1 MAKKKILITGT
12 PEYQTGGN
20 IRGTKLSSAQEQK
33 YQIWKNT
40 LPKNLQYEGD
50 YDLRGFYK
58 ENPTWTPNT
67 IGQHMTDKYKLPNH
81 PTFSNESMYFS
92 PATKDSAGYWQNNV
106 YIPYNPAVKDTVRE
120 YKDGGNIMK
129 KKVKAEYGVKAK
141 NRNNWTDQQH
151 NPNQAQDHDVRNYD
165 PSQYSAIQQD
175 VVDLKNGSLGKLGQM
190 AVSTPNGISPVDG
203 WKGDQTDAY
212 KYAKVIYEH
221 QDAKGNVL
229 SSKDYGTDYESAI
242 AENSNGK
249 WFDDKTTGITPVQP
263 QGIPQN
269 SVINTPPAVA
279 QSTQNTPVAPYQP
292 KSDSLYTDN
301 LNDVSRY
308 GIDSVRQNNMYS
320 IPGDAPVPETDSPVA
335 ERSSMPHKP
344 LNFNVNTADIRT
356 ATLQGIN
363 ALLPQQK
370 PKDNLNLYQMAVQ
383 TNSNGTGSHTSFKE
397 GGKIYIKP
405 ENRGKFNAYKKRTG
419 KTTEEALHSK
429 DPHVRRM
436 AQFAKNASKWKH
448 EDGGMVPVGANG
460 LSVED
465 GDFTI
470 LSPETIKLEG
480 PKHTD
485 GGQMIMYGD
494 QPVEA
499 EGGETIHVSP
509 VDGSAVVGGNLYIP
523 GTNTKYKKGFEKIA
537 KQEKKN
543 NKYQNRISTVM
554 NNITDPKNRY
564 GSPTAGSVQVMN
576 DELQRNKM
584 KTANIKEYLTQM
596 QNTQLDLI
604 DKGMPKDYLKA
615 SAKYGK
621 KIAKADN
628 GIVFDP
634 NPESWFKKPKAEFK
648 RNQPGVP
655 DSFPDTGLT
664 KLPISEPQPLAIT
677 STPLKEK
684 TVPKA
689 PLPEAKKEVV
699 KGARNKFRI
708 SDYVPEIM
716 AALDKPEPVNSIQ
729 VQAIT
734 EPEYNLSLQAKKNQI
749 LAAYKPAIDAARNSP
764 GQQAAITAQMAEQL
778 ASVDSEEM
786 TFNEQNKAGIRAR
799 NIQEIRG
806 VRDMNNQLAMQ
817 QMDQQQRA
825 KAVVQQNKFNA
836 ASSISNKEA
845 QRTAQNLN
853 LQMYENYAGWAYD
866 PSSNKYQM
874 IHPGY
879 QYDRAIVKG
888 YDAEKE
894 ADKTRTVRQK
904 KNSKG
909 EWETVETEKED
920 KAMMGMMMSPMPG
933 MGRGI
938 KKAKKGKSMKYC

>member
-106 YIPYNPAVKDTVRE
+106 YIPYNPAIKDTVRE

-335 ERSSMPHKP
+335 
-344 LNFNVNTADIRT
+344 VI
-356 ATLQGIN
+356 
-363 ALLPQQK
+363 
-370 PKDNLNLYQMAVQ
+370 
-383 TNSNGTGSHTSFKE
+383 HT
-397 GGKIYIKP
+397 
-405 ENRGKFNAYKKRTG
+405 
-419 KTTEEALHSK
+419 
-429 DPHVRRM
+429 
-436 AQFAKNASKWKH
+436 
-448 EDGGMVPVGANG
+448 
-460 LSVED
+460 
-465 GDFTI
+465 
-470 LSPETIKLEG
+470 
-480 PKHTD
+480 
-485 GGQMIMYGD
+485 GQMLFY
-494 QPVEA
+494 
-499 EGGETIHVSP
+499 
-509 VDGSAVVGGNLYIP
+509 
-523 GTNTKYKKGFEKIA
+523 
-537 KQEKKN
+537 
-543 NKYQNRISTVM
+543 
-554 NNITDPKNRY
+554 
-564 GSPTAGSVQVMN
+564 
-576 DELQRNKM
+576 
-584 KTANIKEYLTQM
+584 
-596 QNTQLDLI
+596 
-604 DKGMPKDYLKA
+604 
-615 SAKYGK
+615 
-621 KIAKADN
+621 
-628 GIVFDP
+628 
-634 NPESWFKKPKAEFK
+634 
-648 RNQPGVP
+648 
-655 DSFPDTGLT
+655 
-664 KLPISEPQPLAIT
+664 
-677 STPLKEK
+677 
-684 TVPKA
+684 
-689 PLPEAKKEVV
+689 
-699 KGARNKFRI
+699 
-708 SDYVPEIM
+708 
-716 AALDKPEPVNSIQ
+716 
-729 VQAIT
+729 
-734 EPEYNLSLQAKKNQI
+734 
-749 LAAYKPAIDAARNSP
+749 
-764 GQQAAITAQMAEQL
+764 
-778 ASVDSEEM
+778 
-786 TFNEQNKAGIRAR
+786 
-799 NIQEIRG
+799 
-806 VRDMNNQLAMQ
+806 
-817 QMDQQQRA
+817 
-825 KAVVQQNKFNA
+825 
-836 ASSISNKEA
+836 
-845 QRTAQNLN
+845 
-853 LQMYENYAGWAYD
+853 
-866 PSSNKYQM
+866 
-874 IHPGY
+874 
-879 QYDRAIVKG
+879 
-888 YDAEKE
+888 
-894 ADKTRTVRQK
+894 
-904 KNSKG
+904 
-909 EWETVETEKED
+909 
-920 KAMMGMMMSPMPG
+920 
-933 MGRGI
+933 
-938 KKAKKGKSMKYC
+938 